1 MVHRPHFRV
10 MLLGLLSRL
19 FGKGDRDRRR
29 SGKLRL
35 EKHHQYFRIHAWIE
49 SRIGPLGSHGND
61 EAIKKELFKLL
72 RSEERR
78 VTKKQVAGLK
88 AYIETNSYRRILE
101 Q

>member
-1 MVHRPHFRV
+1 VVHRPHFRV
-10 MLLGLLSRL
+10 ILLGLLGRI
-19 FGKGDRDRRR
+19 FGKRDAGSKR
-29 SGKLRL
+29 SKKREL
-35 EKHHQYFRIHAWIE
+35 EKHHQYYRIHAWIE
-49 SRIGPLGSHGND
+49 SRIGTLDPHGTD
-61 EAIKKELFKLL
+61 EAVKKGLLRLL